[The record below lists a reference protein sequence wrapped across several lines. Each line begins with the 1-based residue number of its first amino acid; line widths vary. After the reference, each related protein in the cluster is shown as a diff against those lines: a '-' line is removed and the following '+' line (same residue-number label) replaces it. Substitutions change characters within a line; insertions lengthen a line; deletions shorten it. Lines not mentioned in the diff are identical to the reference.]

1 MSAVGL
7 FYVGAV
13 LFINGLMLLGRI
25 SPKSA
30 GIFNI
35 LVGGLQCVMPLMIL
49 AQSGGSISALH
60 STFPIFLFGFTYL
73 YVGIANLA
81 GISGEGI
88 GWFSLF
94 VAASTVYAAIDS
106 FFVGD
111 LTFGVIWLAWGV
123 LWLLFFALL
132 ALEKTALTPL
142 AGWLVTLWAIPTSSI
157 PAVLLMRDEWIPGAA
172 GATGLVVLLLALAAM
187 AGFLSKKTT
196 TTEETLSAPAKDL
209 DDMRVTG
216 S

>member
-25 SPKSA
+25 SARSA

-35 LVGGLQCVMPLMIL
+35 LVGALQCIMPLMIL
-49 AQSGGSISALH
+49 AQSGGDPATLH
-60 STFPIFLFGFTYL
+60 ATFTILLFGFTYL
-73 YVGIANLA
+73 YVGIANLS

-94 VAASTVYAAIDS
+94 VVMAAIYAAIDS
-106 FFVGD
+106 FFAGD

-123 LWLLFFALL
+123 LWTMFFTLL
-132 ALEKTALTPL
+132 ALEKTAWTAF
-142 AGWLVTLWAIPTSSI
+142 AGWLVTLWAIPTTSL
-157 PAVLLMRDEWIPGAA
+157 PAVLLMRDAWVPGGAGAA
-172 GATGLVVLLLALAAM
+172 GLSVLLGVLAVAAWSLAKRTSMPSGA
-187 AGFLSKKTT
+187 AGGAVQEL
-196 TTEETLSAPAKDL
+196 AGQP
-209 DDMRVTG
+209 V
-216 S
+216 

>member
-25 SPKSA
+25 SAKSA
-30 GIFNI
+30 GIFNV

-49 AQSGGSISALH
+49 AQSGGDSATLH
-60 STFPIFLFGFTYL
+60 ATFPILLFGFTYL

-94 VAASTVYAAIDS
+94 VAAATVYAAIDS
-106 FFVGD
+106 FFAGD

-132 ALEKTALTPL
+132 ALEKSALTPF
-142 AGWLVTLWAIPTSSI
+142 AGWLVTLWAIPTTSV
-157 PAVLLMRDEWIPGAA
+157 PAVLLLRDAWVPGAA
-172 GATGLVVLLLALAAM
+172 GAVPLLVLLVVLAIM
-187 AGFLSKKTT
+187 AWFMTRRSVIAH
-196 TTEETLSAPAKDL
+196 ETLNARKEELAGQ
-209 DDMRVTG
+209 TA
-216 S
+216 

>member
-25 SPKSA
+25 SAKSA

-49 AQSGGSISALH
+49 AQSGGDLVTLH
-60 STFPIFLFGFTYL
+60 ATFPILLFGFTYL

-106 FFVGD
+106 FFAGD
-111 LTFGVIWLAWGV
+111 LTFGVIWLAWGI
-123 LWLLFFALL
+123 LWLLFFAVL
-132 ALEKTALTPL
+132 ALEKSALTPF
-142 AGWLVTLWAIPTSSI
+142 AGWLVTLWAIPTASV
-157 PAVLLMRDEWIPGAA
+157 PAVLLLRDAWVSGAA
-172 GATGLVVLLLALAAM
+172 GAVGLLVLLGVLAIV
-187 AGFLSKKTT
+187 AGFLARRNLTAD
-196 TTEETLSAPAKDL
+196 ETSSAPGKELAGQA
-209 DDMRVTG
+209 V
-216 S
+216 

>member
-25 SPKSA
+25 PAKSA
-30 GIFNI
+30 GIFNV
-35 LVGGLQCVMPLMIL
+35 LVGGLQCVMPLLIL
-49 AQSGGSISALH
+49 AQSGGDPAALRA
-60 STFPIFLFGFTYL
+60 TFPIFLFGFTYL

-94 VAASTVYAAIDS
+94 VAASAVYAAIDS
-106 FFVGD
+106 FAAGD
-111 LTFGVIWLAWGV
+111 LTFAVIWGAWAI

-132 ALEKTALTPL
+132 ALEKTAWTRF
-142 AGWLVTLWAIPTSSI
+142 AGWLVTLWAVPTTSI
-157 PAVLLMRDEWIPGAA
+157 PAVLLLRDAWVPGAA
-172 GATGLVVLLLALAAM
+172 GAVGMVLVLGVLAGVAALLARRPAVAA
-187 AGFLSKKTT
+187 
-196 TTEETLSAPAKDL
+196 ERAPAAVEEL
-209 DDMRVTG
+209 AG
-216 S
+216 QPA

>member
-25 SPKSA
+25 SAKSA

-49 AQSGGSISALH
+49 AQSGGNVDTLH
-60 STFPIFLFGFTYL
+60 ATFLILLFGFTYL

-132 ALEKTALTPL
+132 ALEKTALTPF
-142 AGWLVTLWAIPTSSI
+142 AGWLVTLWAIPTSSL
-157 PAVLLMRDEWIPGAA
+157 PAVLLMRDAWIPGAA
-172 GATGLVVLLLALAAM
+172 GATGLLVLLGALAVM
-187 AGFLSKKTT
+187 AGFLAKRTPT
-196 TTEETLSAPAKDL
+196 ADETLSAPAKDL
-209 DDMRVTG
+209 AGQPV
-216 S
+216 

>member
-25 SPKSA
+25 SAKSA

-49 AQSGGSISALH
+49 AQSGGDVATLH
-60 STFPIFLFGFTYL
+60 ATFPILLFGFTYL

-94 VAASTVYAAIDS
+94 VVASTVYAAIDS
-106 FFVGD
+106 FFAGD
-111 LTFGVIWLAWGV
+111 LTFGVIWMAWGI

-132 ALEKTALTPL
+132 ALEKSALTPF
-142 AGWLVTLWAIPTSSI
+142 AGWLVTLWAIPTTSI
-157 PAVLLMRDEWIPGAA
+157 PAVLLLRDAWVPGAA
-172 GATGLVVLLLALAAM
+172 GAAGLLVLLGVLAITAGVLARRTLAA
-187 AGFLSKKTT
+187 A
-196 TTEETLSAPAKDL
+196 ETSNAPANEL
-209 DDMRVTG
+209 AGQPV
-216 S
+216 